1 VNANTLLRQNRVK
14 QGNHPFGAKM
24 PQQRGETG
32 AARRQRAKTGQRE
45 VDLVVNGKV
54 RVNSRTSGR
63 RKRETHKLRDVALD
77 RHFMRRARYCHLIE
91 ELKEGLEGVEER
103 MLFWGSVK
111 CRENKASFCAG
122 LGNLSSKNGIRDRFS
137 GSKSRQVTGQEFS
150 GPNFR

>member
-1 VNANTLLRQNRVK
+1 MNANTLLRQNRVK
-14 QGNHPFGAKM
+14 QGNYPFGAEV

-54 RVNSRTSGR
+54 CVNSRTSGR
-63 RKRETHKLRDVALD
+63 RKGETHKLRDVALD

-103 MLFWGSVK
+103 MLFLSSVK
-111 CRENKASFCAG
+111 CREKMAPSVF
-122 LGNLSSKNGIRDRFS
+122 
-137 GSKSRQVTGQEFS
+137 
-150 GPNFR
+150 P